1 MKIYGDSKYVTE
13 MNSPTIDCIEFNI
26 NINAPSGQSSD
37 ESGQRKNNLLRYISE
52 ITFWHQKVF
61 IYDGK

>member
-1 MKIYGDSKYVTE
+1 MKIYGDTKYVPE

-37 ESGQRKNNLLRYISE
+37 ESGSSQSKNYFLIYVFAKLRFGILN
-52 ITFWHQKVF
+52 
-61 IYDGK
+61 

>member
-1 MKIYGDSKYVTE
+1 MQNPHVKYILQQY
-13 MNSPTIDCIEFNI
+13 IDCIEFNI